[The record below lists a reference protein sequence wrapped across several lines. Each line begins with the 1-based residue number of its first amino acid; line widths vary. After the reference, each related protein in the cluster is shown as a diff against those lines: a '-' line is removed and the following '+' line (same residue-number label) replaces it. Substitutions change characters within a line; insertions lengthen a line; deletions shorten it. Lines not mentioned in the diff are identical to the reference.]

1 VKNSMNQQYNRPM
14 ARSPRRRKQNLDTT
28 TRVLVIIFIVLGVI
42 LAFVGGRF
50 VVNLIK
56 GGSTNLPGVSDNSS
70 NNNASVSAPGIPL
83 QSVKGPAA
91 AAWDGKSRVNIL
103 LLALD
108 VSPRRQSEGQ
118 GSPLS
123 DTMILVTIDPA
134 SRTVG
139 AMSIRRDLWVKIPGF
154 DYNKINAAY
163 KLGEDYAVEGGGA
176 QLAMDTVTELLGVPV
191 DFYARVDFQAFE
203 KIIDEIGGVT
213 ITLTQPMLLDW
224 IGNGNKFSI
233 EPGTYVMPGN
243 YTLAYARTRDEAYG
257 DGDFARGSRQMEV
270 IMAIRDRVLNLN
282 TLPTLIARAPA
293 IYGEISSGVQTNMSL
308 DQAVQ
313 LAYVVAQIPKEN
325 MHTYNMDDSVTTA
338 TFNFQGSYILQPIPD
353 ALRIMR
359 DEMFA
364 GSGGTISADTAADTS
379 ADTSA
384 GISADAPVVAPQDNG
399 VVAASGDPLP
409 LAVQENARIQ
419 ILNGSN
425 TAGLADR
432 TMTYLQ
438 SNGLTNI
445 AIGNYDTTD
454 STQILVHTPV
464 PNTLTY
470 LAAVFGVPNARVFNQ
485 ADPTN
490 TFDITVVL
498 GNDWAANNQIP

>member
-1 VKNSMNQQYNRPM
+1 MNQQYNRPTR
-14 ARSPRRRKQNLDTT
+14 RSPQRRKPSMDTT
-28 TRVLVIIFIVLGVI
+28 TRVLVIIFVVLGVI

-50 VVNLIK
+50 VFNLVK
-56 GGSTNLPGVSDNSS
+56 GASGNLPGVSS
-70 NNNASVSAPGIPL
+70 NNNGGNNTAASAPGIPM

-91 AAWDGKSRVNIL
+91 ASWDGKSRINIL

-134 SRTVG
+134 TRTVG

-154 DYNKINAAY
+154 DYSKINAAY
-163 KLGEDYAVEGGGA
+163 KLGEDYQVEGGGA
-176 QLAMDTVTELLGVPV
+176 QLAMDTVSDLLGVPV
-191 DFYARVDFQAFE
+191 NFYARVDFQAFE
-203 KIIDEIGGVT
+203 TLIDEIGGVS

-224 IGNGNKFSI
+224 KGNGNKFTI
-233 EPGTYVMPGN
+233 EPGTYIMPGN

-313 LAYVVAQIPKEN
+313 LAYLVAQIPREN

-338 TFNFQGSYILQPIPD
+338 TFNIDGSYILQVIPD
-353 ALRIMR
+353 QLRLMR

-364 GSGGTISADTAADTS
+364 GSGATSGTDSQAVVPLATAQT
-379 ADTSA
+379 
-384 GISADAPVVAPQDNG
+384 NG

-409 LAVQENARIQ
+409 LAVQEGARIR
-419 ILNGSN
+419 ILNGST

-432 TMTYLQ
+432 TQSYLVSQ
-438 SNGLTNI
+438 GLSNIT
-445 AIGNYDTTD
+445 IGNYDSTD
-454 STQILVHTPV
+454 STQIVVHTPV

-485 ADPTN
+485 ADPEN
-490 TFDITVVL
+490 AYDITVIL
-498 GNDWAANNQIP
+498 GEDWAANNNIP

>member
-1 VKNSMNQQYNRPM
+1 MNQQYNRPM
-14 ARSPRRRKQNLDTT
+14 TRSPKRRKPSVDTT
-28 TRVLVIIFIVLGVI
+28 TRVLVIIFVVLGVI

-50 VVNLIK
+50 VFNLVK
-56 GGSTNLPGVSDNSS
+56 GASGKLPGVSG
-70 NNNASVSAPGIPL
+70 NNNGGDNAAISAPGIPL
-83 QSVKGPAA
+83 QSVKGPAGA
-91 AAWDGKSRVNIL
+91 SWDGKSRINIL

-134 SRTVG
+134 TRTVG
-139 AMSIRRDLWVKIPGF
+139 AMSIRRDLWVAIPGF

-163 KLGEDYAVEGGGA
+163 KLGEDYKVDGGGA
-176 QLAMDTVTELLGVPV
+176 QLAMDTVSDLLGVPV
-191 DFYARVDFQAFE
+191 NFYARVDFQAFE
-203 KIIDEIGGVT
+203 TIIDEIGGVS
-213 ITLTQPMLLDW
+213 ITVTQPMLLDW
-224 IGNGNKFSI
+224 KGNGNKFTI

-313 LAYVVAQIPKEN
+313 LAYLVAQIPREN

-338 TFNFQGSYILQPIPD
+338 TINFEGSYILQVIPD
-353 ALRIMR
+353 QLRLMR
-359 DEMFA
+359 DDMFA
-364 GSGGTISADTAADTS
+364 GSVSGTDPQAAAPEVTA
-379 ADTSA
+379 
-384 GISADAPVVAPQDNG
+384 QDNG

-409 LAVQENARIQ
+409 LAVQEAARIR

-432 TMTYLQ
+432 TQSYLQ
-438 SNGLTNI
+438 SQGLTNI
-445 AIGNYDTTD
+445 TIGNYDSTD
-454 STQILVHTPV
+454 NTQIVVHTPV
-464 PNTLTY
+464 SNTLTY

-485 ADPTN
+485 ADPEN
-490 TFDITVVL
+490 AYDITVIL
-498 GNDWAANNQIP
+498 GEDWAANNNIP

>member
-1 VKNSMNQQYNRPM
+1 M
-14 ARSPRRRKQNLDTT
+14 DTT
-28 TRVLVIIFIVLGVI
+28 TRVLVIIFVVLGVI

-50 VVNLIK
+50 VFNVIK
-56 GGSTNLPGVSDNSS
+56 GASGNLPRVSNS
-70 NNNASVSAPGIPL
+70 NNTGGNNAAVSAPGIPL

-91 AAWDGKSRVNIL
+91 AAWDGKSRINVL

-108 VSPRRQSEGQ
+108 VSPRRQGEGQ

-134 SRTVG
+134 TRTVG
-139 AMSIRRDLWVKIPGF
+139 AMSIRRDLWVAIPGF
-154 DYNKINAAY
+154 DYNKINTAY
-163 KLGEDYAVEGGGA
+163 KLGEDYKVDGGGA
-176 QLAMDTVTELLGVPV
+176 QLAMDTVEQLLGVPV
-191 DFYARVDFQAFE
+191 NFYARVDFQAFE
-203 KIIDEIGGVT
+203 TIIDKIGGVS
-213 ITLTQPMLLDW
+213 ITVTQPMLLDW
-224 IGNGNKFSI
+224 QGNGNKFTI

-243 YTLAYARTRDEAYG
+243 YTLAYARTRDAAYG

-282 TLPTLIARAPA
+282 TLPTLIASAPA
-293 IYGEISSGVQTNMSL
+293 IYGEVSSGVQTNMSL

-313 LAYVVAQIPKEN
+313 LAYLVAQIPREN

-338 TFNFQGSYILQPIPD
+338 TFNIDGSYILQVIPD
-353 ALRIMR
+353 QLRLMR
-359 DEMFA
+359 DDMFA
-364 GSGGTISADTAADTS
+364 GSGSAVSENTTS
-379 ADTSA
+379 
-384 GISADAPVVAPQDNG
+384 DAPAVVLQDNG

-409 LAVQENARIQ
+409 LAVQEAARIQ

-438 SNGLTNI
+438 SNGLNNI
-445 AIGNYDTTD
+445 SIGNYDTTD
-454 STQILVHTPV
+454 STQILVHAPV

-470 LAAVFGVPNARVFNQ
+470 LAAVFGVPNARVFLQ
-485 ADPTN
+485 ADPNN
-490 TFDITVVL
+490 TYDITVVL